1 VAIALLAGCGG
12 RQHVETPAPT
22 QPLPTA
28 GLAAQQVSVLPLTLL
43 AAEDSLHWQAKFA
56 DRRAALAQADS
67 VIGTLLTARAPEV
80 TWVLPEALRKAA
92 RRAPGIAPDPDQM
105 GTALLRAPNIEIVP
119 DPLRGELRTLVAL
132 AANGGRYALVPAALV
147 YRRAGRGA
155 APPGRPTA
163 RPPARDSGA
172 DNRDGRRAHRAPGVP
187 DHGARRRRRS
197 LVGADGRREEP
208 HAGAAVTREATL
220 IAGDGIG
227 PEITQATLQVLDGL
241 GVRIEWDEE
250 YGGMSAIEKAGT
262 PLPNATLDSI
272 RRTGLALKGPLTTPV
287 GGGYRSVNVALRQEF
302 ELYANVRP
310 VKSIV
315 PGGRYQNVDL
325 VIVRENTEGLY
336 VGMDRTF
343 KVGGDP
349 KALAQATSVM
359 TRDGCRRIVRYA
371 FEYAKR
377 HGRKKVTV
385 VHKANILKA
394 TSGLFLETAR
404 QIAQEYEGQIASDD
418 KIVDN
423 AAMQLVINP
432 AQFDVIVTTNLFGDI
447 LSDEASGL
455 VGGLGLAP
463 GANIGETAAIF
474 EAVHGSAPDIAGQG
488 IANPS
493 AQLLAA
499 AMMLDHIGEL
509 GAGDRLRRAL
519 ETAIVK
525 DNVRTKDLGG
535 SASTTEFARAVVR
548 RL

>member
-1 VAIALLAGCGG
+1 V
-12 RQHVETPAPT
+12 
-22 QPLPTA
+22 
-28 GLAAQQVSVLPLTLL
+28 
-43 AAEDSLHWQAKFA
+43 K
-56 DRRAALAQADS
+56 
-67 VIGTLLTARAPEV
+67 
-80 TWVLPEALRKAA
+80 
-92 RRAPGIAPDPDQM
+92 
-105 GTALLRAPNIEIVP
+105 
-119 DPLRGELRTLVAL
+119 
-132 AANGGRYALVPAALV
+132 
-147 YRRAGRGA
+147 
-155 APPGRPTA
+155 
-163 RPPARDSGA
+163 
-172 DNRDGRRAHRAPGVP
+172 
-187 DHGARRRRRS
+187 
-197 LVGADGRREEP
+197 
-208 HAGAAVTREATL
+208 REATL

-227 PEITQATLQVLDGL
+227 PEITEATLSVLDAL
-241 GVRIEWDEE
+241 GVVFDWDEQ
-250 YGGMSAIEKAGT
+250 YGGMSAVEKAGT
-262 PLPNATLDSI
+262 PLPKATLDSI

-315 PGGRYQNVDL
+315 PGGRYVDVDL

-343 KVGGDP
+343 KVGNDP

-371 FEYAKR
+371 FEYARR
-377 HGRKKVTV
+377 HGRKKVTI

-394 TSGLFLETAR
+394 TSGLFLETAK
-404 QIAQEYEGQIASDD
+404 QIAAEYQGQIASDD

-463 GANIGETAAIF
+463 GANVGEQAAIF

-488 IANPS
+488 IANPA
-493 AQLLAA
+493 AQMLAA
-499 AMMLDHIGEL
+499 AMMLDHIGQLQE
-509 GAGDRLRRAL
+509 AGRLRRAL
-519 ETAIVK
+519 ETVIVK

-535 SASTTEFARAVVR
+535 SASTHDFARAVAR
-548 RL
+548 RV